1 MRTVL
6 HIFTSARSGILILRP
21 DMGTIF
27 YDIWLLL
34 NQRSRRKNLQEKIK
48 HLFSFVLEL
57 EADTELPVASKV
69 L

>member
-27 YDIWLLL
+27 YIWLLL
-34 NQRSRRKNLQEKIK
+34 NQRARRKNLQEKIK
-48 HLFSFVLEL
+48 HLFSFVSEL
-57 EADTELPVASKV
+57 EADTELPVAS
-69 L
+69 